1 MSKENQAE
9 AVETEVKAVEPKKV
23 IREDIVAI
31 FSELKKEV
39 LDAEPVV
46 LKLVAGSA
54 NSGAE
59 FKRLVRKV
67 RDLSVEAYKSAKIE
81 TVKIAAARRA
91 ERVAKVKDVPAAKA
105 E

>member
-1 MSKENQAE
+1 MSKAE
-9 AVETEVKAVEPKKV
+9 QTEVVEAAAVEPKKVVV

-39 LDAEPVV
+39 LDAETEA

-54 NSGAE
+54 NAGAE
-59 FKRLVRKV
+59 FKRSVRKI

-81 TVKIAAARRA
+81 TMKIAAARKA
-91 ERVAKVKDVPAAKA
+91 ARVAKVKEVPATPA